1 MNATLED
8 GGSPQGIR
16 STDPAITAAV
26 HMPIFEKYFAPD
38 LPLVDADCGNG
49 AQTVFLAGR
58 FHPCVGVDRS
68 AAVLERA
75 RTAVGE
81 GAGGR
86 SAPDFRQLDAAD
98 PAAMRRLR
106 DELGDAN
113 VYLRG
118 VLRRSGPA
126 GRARVAE
133 SVAALVGERG
143 RAFVVEA
150 APEADAALAQGAG
163 AAHPA
168 ELPGS
173 SDTPG
178 LPGLPH
184 TPGAPQAPGREPAEP
199 VEPVVPVVPAELAER
214 AGPFTA
220 AGLRVLAGGSLPL
233 STTGFEPDGSRLDLP
248 SNWLVVGRGD

>member
-1 MNATLED
+1 VNATLED
-8 GGSPQGIR
+8 GGSSQGIW

-58 FHPCVGVDRS
+58 FHPCVGIDRS
-68 AAVLERA
+68 DAVLDRA
-75 RTAVGE
+75 RTVVGE
-81 GAGGR
+81 GEGGR

-98 PAAMRRLR
+98 PGAMRRLH

-118 VLRRSGPA
+118 VLQRGGP
-126 GRARVAE
+126 GSRPRVAE

-150 APEADAALAQGAG
+150 APAARAALARGAG

-168 ELPGS
+168 DLPGPLDS
-173 SDTPG
+173 PG
-178 LPGLPH
+178 LSDLPH
-184 TPGAPQAPGREPAEP
+184 MSHTSEGPAAPGGPEGAGGGSAELS
-199 VEPVVPVVPAELAER
+199 ELAE
-214 AGPFTA
+214 PFAA

-233 STTGFEPDGSRLDLP
+233 STTEFEPDGSRLDLP

>member
-8 GGSPQGIR
+8 GGSSQGIW

-38 LPLVDADCGNG
+38 LPLVDADCGSG

-58 FHPCVGVDRS
+58 FHPCVGIDRS
-68 AAVLERA
+68 AAALERA

-86 SAPDFRQLDAAD
+86 SAPDFRQLDTAD
-98 PAAMRRLR
+98 PAAMRRLHE
-106 DELGDAN
+106 ELGDAN

-118 VLRRSGPA
+118 VLRRGGPA

-150 APEADAALAQGAG
+150 APESDAALAQGAG

-168 ELPGS
+168 ELSGPL
-173 SDTPG
+173 DTPG
-178 LPGLPH
+178 LSDLPH
-184 TPGAPQAPGREPAEP
+184 ISGAPEDSGRAPAGRAEH
-199 VEPVVPVVPAELAER
+199 
-214 AGPFTA
+214 AGPFIA
-220 AGLRVLAGGSLPL
+220 AGLRVLAAGSLPL
-233 STTGFEPDGSRLDLP
+233 STTDFEPDGSRLDLP
-248 SNWLVVGRGD
+248 SNWLVVGRAG